1 LPVPTPARLFQIQA
15 AFEAGFTV
23 EDVAELTKID
33 PWFLC
38 NMKEIV
44 DFSAQLRTFAT

>member
-1 LPVPTPARLFQIQA
+1 LFQIQA

-33 PWFLC
+33 PWFLR